1 MAEAVKVIV
10 RCRPLNNREKTL
22 NCGTVVAMDEK
33 IGQVALSKP
42 GPEGKKEP
50 PKTFSFDGVF
60 FVKSTTQQIY
70 SDIAF
75 PLVDGVLEGY
85 NGTVF
90 AYGQT
95 GCGKSFTMTGIEDP
109 PEQRGIIP
117 RAFRHIFDAIASADD
132 AKFLVHGS
140 FLEIYNEEIRD
151 LLGKDHK
158 QRLELKEH
166 PDKGVYVKDL
176 TKIPVHSSS
185 EIEHIMELGSKNR
198 SVGATLMNADSS
210 RSHSIFTI
218 SLERCNT
225 DAAGG
230 GGSENN
236 PSGVRAGKLNLVD
249 LAGSERQSKTGATGD
264 RLKEA
269 TKINLSL
276 SALGNVIS
284 ALVDGKA
291 KHIPYRDSKLTRLL
305 QVRGG
310 GGGRY
315 IME

>member
-10 RCRPLNNREKTL
+10 RCRPLNDREKSM
-22 NCGTVVAMDEK
+22 NCDTVIAMDES

-42 GPEGKKEP
+42 GAEGKKEP

-95 GCGKSFTMTGIEDP
+95 GCGKSFSMTGVDDP

-117 RAFRHIFDAIASADD
+117 RAFRHIFDAIASSDD

-140 FLEIYNEEIRD
+140 YLEIYNEEIRD
-151 LLGKDHK
+151 LLGKDVK

-166 PDKGVYVKDL
+166 PDRGVYVRDL
-176 TKIPVHSSS
+176 TKIPVHSAS
-185 EIEHIMELGSKNR
+185 EIEKIMELGSKSR

-218 SLERCNT
+218 SLERCST
-225 DAAGG
+225 DISGGAEGG
-230 GGSENN
+230 G
-236 PSGVRAGKLNLVD
+236 SGVRAGKLNLVD
-249 LAGSERQSKTGATGD
+249 LAGSERQAKTGATGD

-305 QVRGG
+305 QVSA
-310 GGGRY
+310 
-315 IME
+315 